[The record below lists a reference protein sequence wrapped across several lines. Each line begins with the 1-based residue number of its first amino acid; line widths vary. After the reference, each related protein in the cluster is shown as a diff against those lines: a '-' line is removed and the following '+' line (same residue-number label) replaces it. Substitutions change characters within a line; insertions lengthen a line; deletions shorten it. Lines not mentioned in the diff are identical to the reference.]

1 MRRKSA
7 AGWTW
12 QAGLVDNVPLST
24 TKVVT
29 RSVVHNAPEI
39 QGIDELTTGVN
50 KSHFNILRSRQNRR
64 RYAHDIFKC
73 IFLNENVWNSI
84 NIH

>member
-1 MRRKSA
+1 MDVVEWYGMKAMRGKSA

-29 RSVVHNAPEI
+29 RSLVHNVPEI
-39 QGIDELTTGVN
+39 QGIDELTTTKVN
-50 KSHFNILRSRQNRR
+50 TSCFNEHI
-64 RYAHDIFKC
+64 
-73 IFLNENVWNSI
+73 
-84 NIH
+84 